1 MKHRHEYEFLP
12 AALEVQET
20 PPSPIGRLITWSLL
34 ALITIA
40 IAWAIVGQV
49 DIVATAQGKIIPGGR
64 DKLIQPLEIGVVR
77 RIHVKEGQQVEKGD
91 LLVELDTTASRA
103 DEARMRRDLSL
114 ARLEAARLRT
124 LLADDKPGADPGQ
137 PAEGNALMA
146 LKATAPDDFAVQ
158 WNLLQ
163 SQRHEH
169 AASRAALENDI
180 RKLQAERTVTRNIL
194 AKLQATLPLVSE
206 RARALKEMAEAN
218 LGPRQQ
224 YLEVEQQ
231 RLEQQHDTA
240 TQKSRLDEIAAAIA
254 AAEQQLSS
262 FEAEHARTLLTQLT
276 ETESR
281 INTLAHE
288 LEKAEQRHRLQHL
301 KAPIAGTVQQ
311 LAIHT
316 EGGVVTPAQTLMV
329 IVPEESVLEVEAW
342 IANKDIGFV
351 NEGQSAEVKV
361 EAFPFTKYGVID
373 AELTDLSPNAIS
385 DEKMGLVY
393 RAQVLLK
400 TTRILVKDKWVR
412 LSPGMA
418 VTVEVKT
425 GKRRLIEYFLSP
437 LLKYTD
443 ESVRER

>member
-20 PPSPIGRLITWSLL
+20 PPSPIGRLIIWSLL
-34 ALITIA
+34 ALTVIA
-40 IAWAIVGQV
+40 IAWAILGQV

-64 DKLIQPLEIGVVR
+64 DKTIQPLEIGVVR
-77 RIHVKEGQQVEKGD
+77 KIHVQEGQYVEKGD
-91 LLVELDTTASRA
+91 LLVELDTTASGA
-103 DEARMRRDLSL
+103 DEARMRHEFILTRF
-114 ARLEAARLRT
+114 EAARLRT
-124 LLADDKPGADPGQ
+124 LLEEPTRPDDAG
-137 PAEGNALMA
+137 ELTA
-146 LKATAPDDFAVQ
+146 LKPTDPDLYVMQ
-158 WNLLQ
+158 YRLLQ
-163 SQRHEH
+163 SERREH
-169 AASRAALENDI
+169 AARQAAMEHEI
-180 RKLQAERTVTRNIL
+180 RKLEAERSVTQGIL

-206 RARALKEMAEAN
+206 RAEALKEMAEAN

-224 YLEVEQQ
+224 YLEIEQQ
-231 RLEQQHDTA
+231 RLEQQHDIA
-240 TQKSRLDEIAAAIA
+240 TQQTRLQEIAATIDA
-254 AAEQQLSS
+254 ARQQLASYQ
-262 FEAEHARTLLTQLT
+262 AEHARDTLTQLA
-276 ETESR
+276 ERESR
-281 INTLAHE
+281 INALVNE
-288 LEKAEQRHRLQHL
+288 LKKAEQRRRQQRLRS
-301 KAPIAGTVQQ
+301 PIAGTVQQ

-316 EGGVVTPAQTLMV
+316 EGGVVTPAQALMV
-329 IVPEESVLEVEAW
+329 IVPQEDTLEVEAW

-351 NEGQSAEVKV
+351 NPGQTAEVKI

-373 AELTDLSPNAIS
+373 AELTAISPNAIS

-400 TTRILVKDKWVR
+400 ASKILVRDKWVD

-443 ESVRER
+443 ESIRER